1 MDGEDAGVLLPYGEV
16 REAVRLGRGALGTV
30 KVGRIVLL
38 GGGGGGRKGDGGL
51 GLGGAVW
58 GDGELNPD
66 VKVVGMK
73 GLL

>member
-38 GGGGGGRKGDGGL
+38 GVGGRKGEM

-58 GDGELNPD
+58 GDGDLNPEC
-66 VKVVGMK
+66 KVVGMK

>member
-16 REAVRLGRGALGTV
+16 REAVRLGKGALGTV

-38 GGGGGGRKGDGGL
+38 GGGGNGGKKGEL

-58 GDGELNPD
+58 GDGDLNPEC
-66 VKVVGMK
+66 KVVGMK